1 MLRHC
6 DIMDKFK
13 FLKDKIDNFSLINFI
28 VRTIENHLLLQPYR
42 FDSMEQLAYKIQ
54 RQWDYVFVFQ
64 YDDFKKKSIVDKFN
78 LSPDTE
84 VYVKVNND
92 KNFTF
97 IFDKRVNKNLQ
108 RYLFLKAWAF
118 DIFDEIQPGDE
129 LRLSVMKC
137 NSEFERNWAE
147 RLAIELTM
155 SNSNYHQMNEGCKG
169 GHIIAN
175 QRIMEPELYNI
186 RKHEYYEEGV
196 LERKW
201 MIPERKIIRKED

>member
-1 MLRHC
+1 
-6 DIMDKFK
+6 MDKYK
-13 FLKDKIDNFSLINFI
+13 FLKDTISDSVLEEVII
-28 VRTIENHLLLQPYR
+28 RTIADILLLQPYR
-42 FDSMEQLAYKIQ
+42 FDNMQQLAYKIQ
-54 RQWDYVFVFQ
+54 RQWNYKFEFK
-64 YDDFKKKSIVDKFN
+64 YENFKKKDVVEKYN
-78 LSPDTE
+78 LSPDTD
-84 VYVKVNND
+84 VYVKVNDD
-92 KNFTF
+92 KNYTF
-97 IFDKRVNKNLQ
+97 IFNKSVNKNLQ

-118 DIFDEIQPGDE
+118 DIFDELHPGDE

-155 SNSNYHQMNEGCKG
+155 SNDNYYQMNEGCKG
-169 GHIIAN
+169 GHIVAN

-201 MIPERKIIRKED
+201 MIPERKILRKED

>member
-1 MLRHC
+1 
-6 DIMDKFK
+6 MDKYK
-13 FLKDKIDNFSLINFI
+13 FLKDTISDSVLEEVII
-28 VRTIENHLLLQPYR
+28 RTIADILLLQPYR
-42 FDSMEQLAYKIQ
+42 FDNMQQLAYKIQ
-54 RQWDYVFVFQ
+54 RQWNYKFEFK
-64 YDDFKKKSIVDKFN
+64 YENFKKKDVVEKYN
-78 LSPDTE
+78 LSPDTD
-84 VYVKVNND
+84 VYVKVKDD
-92 KNFTF
+92 KNYTF

-147 RLAIELTM
+147 RFAIDLTM
-155 SNSNYHQMNEGCKG
+155 SEEIYAQMQQGCKG

>member
-64 YDDFKKKSIVDKFN
+64 YDDFKKKSIVDKYN

-155 SNSNYHQMNEGCKG
+155 SNDNYYQMNEGCKG
-169 GHIIAN
+169 GHIVAN
-175 QRIMEPELYNI
+175 QRIMEPELYDI

-201 MIPERKIIRKED
+201 MIPERKIMRKEE

>member
-1 MLRHC
+1 
-6 DIMDKFK
+6 MDKFK

-108 RYLFLKAWAF
+108 RYFF
-118 DIFDEIQPGDE
+118 
-129 LRLSVMKC
+129 
-137 NSEFERNWAE
+137 
-147 RLAIELTM
+147 
-155 SNSNYHQMNEGCKG
+155 
-169 GHIIAN
+169 
-175 QRIMEPELYNI
+175 
-186 RKHEYYEEGV
+186 
-196 LERKW
+196 
-201 MIPERKIIRKED
+201 

>member
-1 MLRHC
+1 
-6 DIMDKFK
+6 MDKYK
-13 FLKDKIDNFSLINFI
+13 FLKDTISDSVLEEVII
-28 VRTIENHLLLQPYR
+28 RTIADILLLQPYR
-42 FDSMEQLAYKIQ
+42 FDNMQQLAYKIQ
-54 RQWDYVFVFQ
+54 RQWNYKFEFK
-64 YDDFKKKSIVDKFN
+64 YENFKKKDVVEKYN
-78 LSPDTE
+78 LSPDTD
-84 VYVKVNND
+84 VYVKVKDD
-92 KNFTF
+92 KNYTF

-155 SNSNYHQMNEGCKG
+155 SNDNYYQMNEGCKG
-169 GHIIAN
+169 GHIVAN
-175 QRIMEPELYNI
+175 QRIMEPELYDI

-201 MIPERKIIRKED
+201 MIPERKILRKED

>member
-1 MLRHC
+1 
-6 DIMDKFK
+6 MDKFK

-54 RQWDYVFVFQ
+54 RQWDYKFEFK
-64 YDDFKKKSIVDKFN
+64 YENFKKKDVVEKYN
-78 LSPDTE
+78 LVSDID

-92 KNFTF
+92 KNFAF

-118 DIFDEIQPGDE
+118 DIFDELHPGDE

-137 NSEFERNWAE
+137 NSSFERNWAE

-155 SNSNYHQMNEGCKG
+155 SNDNYYQMNEGCKG

-201 MIPERKIIRKED
+201 MIPERKIMRKED

>member
-1 MLRHC
+1 
-6 DIMDKFK
+6 MDKYK
-13 FLKDKIDNFSLINFI
+13 FLKDTISDSVLEEVII
-28 VRTIENHLLLQPYR
+28 RTITDILLLQPYR
-42 FDSMEQLAYKIQ
+42 FDNMQQLAYKIQ
-54 RQWDYVFVFQ
+54 RQWNYKFEFK
-64 YDDFKKKSIVDKFN
+64 YENFKKKDVVEKYN
-78 LSPDTE
+78 LSPDTD
-84 VYVKVNND
+84 VYVKVNDD
-92 KNFTF
+92 KNYTF
-97 IFDKRVNKNLQ
+97 IFNKSVNKNLQ

-155 SNSNYHQMNEGCKG
+155 SNDNYYQMNEGCKG
-169 GHIIAN
+169 GHIVAN
-175 QRIMEPELYNI
+175 QRIMEPELYDI

-201 MIPERKIIRKED
+201 MIPERKILRKEE

>member
-1 MLRHC
+1 
-6 DIMDKFK
+6 MDKYK
-13 FLKDKIDNFSLINFI
+13 FLKDTISDSVLEEVII
-28 VRTIENHLLLQPYR
+28 RTIADILLLQPYR
-42 FDSMEQLAYKIQ
+42 FDNMQQLAYKIQ
-54 RQWDYVFVFQ
+54 RQWNYKFEFK
-64 YDDFKKKSIVDKFN
+64 YENFKKKDVVEKYN
-78 LSPDTE
+78 LSPDTD
-84 VYVKVNND
+84 VYVKVNDD
-92 KNFTF
+92 KNYTF
-97 IFDKRVNKNLQ
+97 IFNKSVNKNLQ

-137 NSEFERNWAE
+137 NSSFERNWAE

-155 SNSNYHQMNEGCKG
+155 SNDNYYQMNEGCKG

-201 MIPERKIIRKED
+201 MIPERKIMRKED